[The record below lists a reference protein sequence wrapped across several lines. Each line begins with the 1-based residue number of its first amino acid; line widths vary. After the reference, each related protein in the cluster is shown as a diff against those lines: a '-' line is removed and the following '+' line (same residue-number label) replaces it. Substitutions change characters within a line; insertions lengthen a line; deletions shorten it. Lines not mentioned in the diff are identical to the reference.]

1 MRRSLIVASVVA
13 IAMWGVT
20 AGAVG
25 KKNNKLGTEGALKV
39 VMATDQN
46 LDGAPNWGDRITF
59 EVNTT
64 EAWNQVSVVCTQ
76 NGEVVYGAV
85 WPYPS
90 ILTLSSQAWDGGA
103 ADCAATLMAF
113 SGAKATTIGAMTFT
127 VNP

>member
-13 IAMWGVT
+13 MAMWGVT
-20 AGAVG
+20 ADAVG
-25 KKNNKLGTEGALKV
+25 KRNNKLGTDGILKV
-39 VMATDQN
+39 VMADQSF
-46 LDGAPNWGDRITF
+46 DGAPHWGDRITF

-64 EAWNQVSVVCTQ
+64 QAWNQVSVVCTQ

-90 ILTLSSQAWDGGA
+90 ILTLSSQAWEGGA

-113 SGAKATTIGAMTFT
+113 SGAKATTIGAITFT